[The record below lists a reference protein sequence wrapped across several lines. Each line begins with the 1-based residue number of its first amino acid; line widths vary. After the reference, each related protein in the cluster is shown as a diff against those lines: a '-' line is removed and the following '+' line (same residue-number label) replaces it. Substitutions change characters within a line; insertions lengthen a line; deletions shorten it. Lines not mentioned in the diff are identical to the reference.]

1 MKISVGIAFYN
12 AELFLENAISSVLNQ
27 SFKDFELILMNDG
40 STDCSLEIAQKFT
53 DPRIKLFS
61 DGKNLG
67 LAQRLNMLV
76 ELARGDYFAR
86 MDADDIMH
94 HQRLETQLKY
104 LEMHPDIDVLGSD
117 AYSINTQ
124 NQVGGK
130 IIYKTAPNKI
140 EDICNHRCF
149 IHPTI
154 IAKRQWFLKNKYN
167 IHANR
172 MEDYELWIRTI
183 KNSHF
188 ENIHKPLLFYRTEG
202 LPYLSKYLESCK
214 GERVVLRNLSE
225 NHKKYKKFIYKNYL
239 KCLLYI
245 VFSIFH
251 ITKILLKLRAKGMPS
266 TEKEEAQKILNRSVK
281 KITHE

>member
-94 HQRLETQLKY
+94 HQIFTKQYQIRLKTFAIIDASYIPQL
-104 LEMHPDIDVLGSD
+104 
-117 AYSINTQ
+117 
-124 NQVGGK
+124 
-130 IIYKTAPNKI
+130 
-140 EDICNHRCF
+140 
-149 IHPTI
+149 
-154 IAKRQWFLKNKYN
+154 
-167 IHANR
+167 
-172 MEDYELWIRTI
+172 
-183 KNSHF
+183 
-188 ENIHKPLLFYRTEG
+188 
-202 LPYLSKYLESCK
+202 
-214 GERVVLRNLSE
+214 
-225 NHKKYKKFIYKNYL
+225 
-239 KCLLYI
+239 
-245 VFSIFH
+245 
-251 ITKILLKLRAKGMPS
+251 LLKDNGF
-266 TEKEEAQKILNRSVK
+266 
-281 KITHE
+281 